1 MCVCMNVCARERVTC
16 TYMCMCVYVCV
27 GMLGEAVTTYSVYVF
42 RCGKGRSP
50 HVLPSSPPHRSL
62 LKDLTHQ
69 FPTIPTP
76 ILSAPLS
83 HLAQRDS
90 SLNPFVTVLSQLLL
104 CVCVPTPSRAGFLL
118 LPDTFHT
125 GLKSCPSSPHCR
137 FYLPVPQLPHL
148 QMGIK
153 TASLTVADI
162 KMNYACKNV

>member
-1 MCVCMNVCARERVTC
+1 MCVCMNVRAREHVTC

-27 GMLGEAVTTYSVYVF
+27 GMLGEAVTTYSVYFF
-42 RCGKGRSP
+42 RFGKGRSP

-62 LKDLTHQ
+62 LKDLAHQ

-104 CVCVPTPSRAGFLL
+104 CVCAHTLEGWVSFAPGR
-118 LPDTFHT
+118 LPHWAQIRP
-125 GLKSCPSSPHCR
+125 LQPP
-137 FYLPVPQLPHL
+137 LPVLPPC
-148 QMGIK
+148 
-153 TASLTVADI
+153 ASVTSSA
-162 KMNYACKNV
+162 NGYKNFPSHCCRY